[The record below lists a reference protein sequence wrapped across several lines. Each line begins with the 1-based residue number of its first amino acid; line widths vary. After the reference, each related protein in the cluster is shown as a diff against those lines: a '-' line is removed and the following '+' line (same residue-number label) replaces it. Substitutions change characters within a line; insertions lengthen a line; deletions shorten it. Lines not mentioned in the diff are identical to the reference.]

1 LTTVVT
7 LRPRY
12 FFNSP
17 AFTMG
22 RGLQV
27 SVIVSIKNVTQLCIK
42 HTNCTPNSGE
52 RTHTRIH
59 QNLYKQIKQYTT
71 TYKIVH
77 PDLQAR
83 AQT

>member
-1 LTTVVT
+1 VT

-22 RGLQV
+22 RGLQM
-27 SVIVSIKNVTQLCIK
+27 SVIVWIKNLTQLRIK
-42 HTNCTPNSGE
+42 HTDCTPNSRE
-52 RTHTRIH
+52 RTHTRIR
-59 QNLYKQIKQYTT
+59 QNLYKQVKQYTT
-71 TYKIVH
+71 KYKIVH
-77 PDLQAR
+77 PDLHAR